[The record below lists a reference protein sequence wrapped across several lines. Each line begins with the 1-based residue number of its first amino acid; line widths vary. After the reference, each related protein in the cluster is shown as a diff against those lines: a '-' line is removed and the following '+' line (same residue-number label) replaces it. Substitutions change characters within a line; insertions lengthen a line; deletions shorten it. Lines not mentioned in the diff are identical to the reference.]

1 MGRTN
6 ATYRQH
12 LDAYEQR
19 CQSFRRA
26 LRRERQGDFDRVFER
41 ARNHAHAAGHLNAT
55 DPERAAILSVLVA
68 QEAAIRDLR
77 EQLAAVQ
84 QNGNGEAAAGEDDGE
99 PPAEAD

>member
-6 ATYRQH
+6 GTYRQH
-12 LDAYEQR
+12 LDDYEQR

-26 LRRERQGDFDRVFER
+26 LRRERKPDFDRVFER
-41 ARNHAHAAGHLNAT
+41 ARNHAHAAGHLNVP

-77 EQLAAVQ
+77 EQLADLQ
-84 QNGNGEAAAGEDDGE
+84 QASDGAEIEDATGAGTD
-99 PPAEAD
+99 

>member
-26 LRRERQGDFDRVFER
+26 LRRERKPDFDRVFER
-41 ARNHAHAAGHLNAT
+41 ARNHAHAAGHLNAP

-77 EQLAAVQ
+77 EQLTELQDV
-84 QNGNGEAAAGEDDGE
+84 NGDGE
-99 PPAEAD
+99 GSEGEETPAEAD

>member
-26 LRRERQGDFDRVFER
+26 LRRERQRDFDRVFER

-84 QNGNGEAAAGEDDGE
+84 QGGDGEAAAGEDDGE